1 MKMMKKMREKKT
13 LVSFLSCIRSYF
25 LIQWIM
31 YVGKNIDRQKIKT
44 KETKN
49 KRKNEGYKSKNK
61 KIMMKIIFET
71 RKSERS
77 SVIVWLLIPLLMQ
90 WKILNRI
97 THTHTYKEHIDN
109 KTIAFEK
116 HQKWREENKKKNK
129 IETNI
134 QKQHWSFVIKSMHAY
149 SAQKN
154 HEKGIRENKIKS
166 TSRMWRW
173 THIKK
178 SWIFKEVVKEE
189 QSRAERKK

>member
-77 SVIVWLLIPLLMQ
+77 SVIV
-90 WKILNRI
+90 
-97 THTHTYKEHIDN
+97 
-109 KTIAFEK
+109 
-116 HQKWREENKKKNK
+116 
-129 IETNI
+129 
-134 QKQHWSFVIKSMHAY
+134 
-149 SAQKN
+149 
-154 HEKGIRENKIKS
+154 
-166 TSRMWRW
+166 
-173 THIKK
+173 
-178 SWIFKEVVKEE
+178 
-189 QSRAERKK
+189 